1 MHRHT
6 TDTNTFFPLGNVLRQ
21 SEFYRGLSELL
32 RRICSIEQMV
42 EMFNM
47 QLYIF
52 DYYGV
57 HLFDDTHDDF
67 TAITSR

>member
-1 MHRHT
+1 MHCQT

-32 RRICSIEQMV
+32 RRIYSIEQMV

-47 QLYIF
+47 QLNIF
-52 DYYGV
+52 DFGV